1 MSRPARRAVARWA
14 WRLFAREWRQQ
25 LVILG
30 VISIAVAAAICSV
43 TAVFN
48 VPASSAATFGTAQQ
62 LFRFSSPDSAAVADR
77 VAAARQRLGTIEV
90 IGHQSVPIP
99 GTADSYDSRAQDP
112 NGPFAASTLRLRDGR
127 FPGAANEVAITDQ
140 VAKTFA
146 IGINSRITIA
156 GNKRVVV
163 GLVEN
168 PLDLGDQ
175 FLLVPPTDG
184 VDVKSVTILA
194 DATSDQLQSFR
205 DLPKQTGLEV
215 RGTNVNKA
223 AAAAMLAASTVLFL
237 LVALVAAAGFAVVA
251 QRRMRQLGMLAAVG
265 ANDRH
270 LKMVLLVHGAMIGA
284 TSSVLGTV
292 VGLAGWFSIAHRL
305 EPGAGHRIDALNLPV
320 SLLIGALVAGF
331 LVPIIAAWWPGRAL
345 SRVPIVDA
353 ISARPPKPTMVRTSI
368 LAAVLFLGGGVLL
381 TALSNQ
387 SKPLLLI
394 PGMVSLVVGTLLIC
408 PSAIRLLS
416 RMARRTPVT
425 IRVALRDLGR
435 YQARAGAA
443 LAAISVALGIP
454 LAVVLVASA
463 ADRAE
468 ARSAG
473 IGNLDATELLIRINQ
488 QGSGEP
494 TAPNLTPS
502 QLTDLSAVI
511 DNLAKTFGNAAV
523 IPLEMAMDP
532 STPPDSR
539 RLIDLGEPVP
549 GETHRFSTVSVFVAT
564 PQLLSYVGIDPSTI
578 ASGVE
583 VLTSAART
591 PILVGAGKS
600 LVTPKT
606 QTILKPSHSSLPQ
619 AFITQTGLDAHN
631 LQPTTVGWIVKT
643 PQPLTTAQLSS
654 ARQSAVSNGFH
665 IEARHGPRSSGALR
679 TVATTIG
686 AVFALAIVA
695 MTVGTIRS
703 EAANELRTLTATGA
717 SSTIRRALTAATAT
731 SLAIAGVVL
740 GVVGAYL
747 GLIGAYVHHLDR
759 LGDIPVGHLVAA
771 LIGVPLLSCGVGWC
785 LGGREPTS
793 FSRPA
798 ID

>member
-62 LFRFSSPDSAAVADR
+62 RLHFSSTEITKVTES
-77 VAAARQRLGTIEV
+77 VAAARQFLGTIEV
-90 IGHQSVPIP
+90 TGHQSVPVP
-99 GTADSYDSRAQDP
+99 GSSDSYDARAQDP
-112 NGPFAASTLRLRDGR
+112 SGAFAASTLRLRDGR
-127 FPGAANEVAITDQ
+127 FPRAVNEVAITDQ

-146 IGINSRITIA
+146 VGINSAMTI
-156 GNKRVVV
+156 GGQQRVVV
-163 GLVEN
+163 GFVEN
-168 PLDLGDQ
+168 PLDLGDE
-175 FLLVPPTDG
+175 FLLMSPSDTA
-184 VDVKSVTILA
+184 DVTSVTVLA
-194 DATSDQLQSFR
+194 DATPEQLQGFR
-205 DLPKQTGLEV
+205 DLPAQTQLEL
-215 RGTNVNKA
+215 RGTTVNKA

-270 LKMVLLVHGAMIGA
+270 LKMVLLVHGAIIGA
-284 TSSVLGTV
+284 ASSVLGTV

-305 EPGAGHRIDALNLPV
+305 EAGAGHRIDALNLPV

-353 ISARPPKPTMVRTSI
+353 ISARPPKPRMVRTSI
-368 LAAVLFLGGGVLL
+368 LAALLLLGGGVIL
-381 TALSNQ
+381 TAVSNQ
-387 SKPLLLI
+387 SKPLPLI
-394 PGMVSLVVGTLLIC
+394 SGMVSLVVGTLLIC
-408 PSAIRLLS
+408 PPAIRFLS

-425 IRVALRDLGR
+425 VRVALRDLGR

-473 IGNLDATELLIRINQ
+473 IGNLAATELLIRVNQ
-488 QGSGEP
+488 VSGGEP

-502 QLTDLSAVI
+502 QQTDLRAVI
-511 DNLAKTFGNAAV
+511 DNLAKTFGNATV
-523 IPLEMAMDP
+523 VPLDMAMAP
-532 STPPDSR
+532 SGTADDSR
-539 RLIDLGEPVP
+539 RLIDLGVPIP
-549 GETHRFSTVSVFVAT
+549 GESHRFDAVPVFVAT
-564 PQLLSYVGIDPSTI
+564 PQLLNYVGIDPSTI
-578 ASGVE
+578 ASDVE
-583 VLTSAART
+583 VLASAEH
-591 PILVGAGKS
+591 PILAGISRS

-606 QTILKPSHSSLPQ
+606 QTIAEPSRTSLPR
-619 AFITQTGLDAHN
+619 AFITPAGLDAHN
-631 LQPTTVGWIVKT
+631 LQPTIVGWIVNA
-643 PQPLTTAQLSS
+643 PRPLTASQINA
-654 ARQSAVSNGFH
+654 ARQLAISNGFH
-665 IEARHGPRSSGALR
+665 IEARHGPRSSGSVR
-679 TVATTIG
+679 TAATAIG
-686 AVFALAIVA
+686 AAFALAIVA

-747 GLIGAYVHHLDR
+747 GLIGAYIHHLDR
-759 LGDIPVGHLVAA
+759 LGDIPFGHLGAA
-771 LIGVPLLSCGVGWC
+771 LIGVPLLSGAVGWC